1 MEFDLMLLCLMA
13 AEEHGQE
20 GETLLRPRGHR
31 RPTQWTEV
39 IPVRNR
45 AQE

>member
-20 GETLLRPRGHR
+20 GEALLKGDPSR
-31 RPTQWTEV
+31 
-39 IPVRNR
+39 
-45 AQE
+45 